1 MPEDREPASASP
13 GATRVASR
21 GATQM
26 VQTIAPGGWLILSG
40 HRIPIEGDV
49 VIGRAPEV
57 TLTIDDGEVSRRHA
71 RIYRDAGG
79 FKVED
84 LGSRNG
90 TDLNDQRIAAP
101 AGLRNGDRINV
112 AGVALE
118 FVEGPAP
125 QGSSSSAGMA
135 SKAVP
140 VVRTE
145 RVKLGGS
152 QLTIG
157 RDETNDLVLDDPGV
171 SRNHAVVM
179 RDGAGALLADLGSMN
194 GTRLNGVGVTKTQL
208 SAGDQIGIGPYVVVL
223 DEDEVVAR
231 NERGELR
238 LQADA
243 VEMRAGEKQILAPTS
258 LTIEPGELV
267 VVIGESGAGKSTL
280 IKVIAGVNQPT
291 AGRITV
297 NGEPLAARLT
307 EIGYVPQDEIVHGL
321 LTVREA
327 LDFAARLRLPD
338 DVTPK
343 DIEAAVARV
352 LDELAL
358 TEHAETRVEA
368 LSGGQRKRVGVGV
381 ELVSRPSLL
390 FLDEPTSGLDP
401 GLETRTMELL
411 RELADNG
418 RGVAVVTHATT
429 NLGICDRLVVMGR
442 GGILTF
448 MGSPD
453 DALRFFG
460 VEHYDGIYG
469 ALDETPAAEWSKR
482 FGETA
487 KEAVASGKPEGRHA
501 RRKRGSLVR
510 QTALLTRR
518 YLKLMTRDKRNLAIL
533 LGQVP
538 VLALFEVGLFKAGLF
553 DRPGGKP
560 EDAVA
565 LIFLLV
571 INTIWLGSLDATRE
585 LVRERTLYKRE
596 SAIGVRLTAYLLS
609 KLSVLFALSLV
620 QTLALTAV
628 VTTFRPL
635 EVSTPTFIA
644 VLGILALTGLVAVC
658 MGLVISAA
666 AGTEDQA
673 ISITPLA
680 VLPQILYAGSL
691 VPIDRMSDIMGAF
704 ANVIFGRWSLATM
717 GTSLDMNERFAE
729 SAEFAN
735 GSRFGPD
742 FFAVSQVKGALILV
756 FFLVVFLVATVL
768 LLRRQAGPAR
778 H

>member
-1 MPEDREPASASP
+1 MDLSREPVA
-13 GATRVASR
+13 ASR
-21 GATQM
+21 GATR
-26 VQTIAPGGWLILSG
+26 VTQTIAPGGWLVLSG
-40 HRIPIEGDV
+40 RRIPIEGEV
-49 VIGRAPEV
+49 VVGRAPEV
-57 TLTIDDGEVSRRHA
+57 TLTIDDAEVSRRHA
-71 RIYRDAGG
+71 RVYRDGSG
-79 FKVED
+79 FTVED

-90 TDLNDQRIAAP
+90 TYLNEQLIASP
-101 AGLRNGDRINV
+101 AGLDSGDRIQV
-112 AGVALE
+112 AGVVLE
-118 FVEGPAP
+118 FVEGPVP
-125 QGSSSSAGMA
+125 QGSISSPGVAT
-135 SKAVP
+135 KAVP

-145 RVKLGGS
+145 RVKLAGR

-157 RDETNDLVLDDPGV
+157 RDEANDLVLDDPDV
-171 SRNHAVVM
+171 SRSHAEVK
-179 RDGAGALLADLGSMN
+179 RDDEGALLTDLGSTN
-194 GTRLNGVGVTKTQL
+194 GTRVNGAGVDKARL
-208 SAGDQIGIGPYVVVL
+208 RPGDQIGIGPYVVVL
-223 DEDEVVAR
+223 DENDVVAR
-231 NERGELR
+231 SERGELR

-258 LTIEPGELV
+258 LAVEPGELV

-280 IKVIAGVNQPT
+280 IKTIAGVNQPT
-291 AGRITV
+291 GGRITV

-338 DVTPK
+338 DVTSEEV
-343 DIEAAVARV
+343 DAAVVRV
-352 LDELAL
+352 MDELAL

-411 RELADNG
+411 RDLADNG

-429 NLGICDRLVVMGR
+429 NLGICDKLVVMGR

-482 FGETA
+482 FGE
-487 KEAVASGKPEGRHA
+487 ASDGAGARGKAELQPA
-501 RRKRGSLVR
+501 RRRRGSLVR

-518 YLKLMTRDKRNLAIL
+518 YLKLMARDKRNLAIL

-553 DRPGGKP
+553 DRPAGQPG
-560 EDAVA
+560 DAVA
-565 LIFLLV
+565 LVFLLV

-585 LVRERTLYKRE
+585 LVRERTLYQRE
-596 SAIGVRLTAYLLS
+596 SAIGVRLGAYLLS

-628 VTTFRPL
+628 VTAFRPL
-635 EVSTPTFIA
+635 EVSTPTFVA

-658 MGLVISAA
+658 MGLLISAA

-691 VPIDRMSDIMGAF
+691 VPIDRMSDFMAAF

-729 SAEFAN
+729 NAEFARVN
-735 GSRFGPD
+735 RFGPD
-742 FFAVSQVKGALILV
+742 FFGVSQVTGALTLAI
-756 FFLVVFLVATVL
+756 FLVVFLGATVL

-778 H
+778 R